1 MIQGL
6 IIKNLKQFAD
16 DRGKVMHMLRATDDV
31 FDKFGEIYFSVINPG
46 IVKGWIYHK
55 KQTSNYA
62 VVFGKIKLVLFDNRQ
77 ESETKGN
84 IETVELGPEKN
95 YVLVKIPP
103 GVVHGFKC
111 LSKDPAILANCAT
124 HPHDP
129 EDNFKIDLNSE
140 EIPYKW

>member
-6 IIKNLKQFAD
+6 IIKNLKQISD
-16 DRGKVMHMLRATDDV
+16 DRGKVMHMLRATEDI

-62 VVFGKIKLVLFDNRQ
+62 VVFGKIKLVLFDNRE
-77 ESETKGN
+77 ESETKGD
-84 IETVELGPEKN
+84 IETIELGPEDN

-111 LSKDPAILANCAT
+111 LSKYPAILANCAT